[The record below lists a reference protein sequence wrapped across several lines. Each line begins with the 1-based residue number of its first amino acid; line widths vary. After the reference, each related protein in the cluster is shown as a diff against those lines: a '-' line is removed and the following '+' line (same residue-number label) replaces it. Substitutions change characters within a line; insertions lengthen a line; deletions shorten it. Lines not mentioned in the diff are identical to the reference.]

1 MIRCSSVRV
10 RGGAL
15 NFSFWRDV
23 KLERRG
29 DIMFTRQKFKKLFIS
44 VLLLSFG
51 AIFINEAYAYDNEVW
66 ESSGTYYWKINGS
79 QAGNSSSLST
89 AINSCMGSNREV
101 HVLTGGSLDGTIN
114 VPASN
119 VKLYCH
125 NNTFTRD
132 FSGWGIKNSH
142 DGFELYDMI
151 LRGGSDG
158 YGIRSSGASHLKFI
172 NIEIYDCPWIGIRVD
187 SKSSAPW
194 EAWISDL
201 EIKNVMVDNCGDHG
215 IETYS
220 IDGVDMDS
228 IVVRNCNSCGL
239 LLNRTKNGTIGTVNA
254 YNCSWGSGYAGLRYA
269 NACEDIT
276 TEKLIADRC
285 GRGFFIVQSGPSVNC
300 HLNNA
305 EIYECSDMGIWIEN
319 GTDCSVESGCCE
331 SSVSVS
337 GSGSYAN
344 VGSSCDGFSLTI
356 NTTGSGSVS
365 CSPDNATYAEG
376 TSVEL
381 TAEPESGWEF
391 DSWSGDGVSG
401 SDNPLTITMNSARS
415 ITAVFSD
422 IPVTDCA
429 GVEDGNAYVD
439 SCGQCV
445 GGTTG
450 QEPCQQ
456 DCNGDWGGDA
466 YLDDYGI
473 CVGGETGLEPFTG
486 AIEGEDATDY
496 DGVIESDNT
505 GYTGDGYIN
514 YTNEAGASA
523 VWSICSDSS
532 FSSEIAVRYSN
543 GSGTNRNLSVSVNGN
558 QQTGDLEIP
567 PTDSWTDWKNAVV
580 SVSLTEG
587 ENQLELVS
595 LSSDGGPNID
605 IIGFSNSGVHVCQ
618 TNTKEL
624 RQNKQS
630 GDMGIL
636 YSKGKI
642 SLRLKRQKKIQLG
655 IYSISGRKVADL
667 FKGRASVGLN
677 LIEVDETGL
686 TNGLYILIL
695 KDEGGV
701 VIRQRLRF
709 ID

>member
-1 MIRCSSVRV
+1 MSKKTGHRLINCCMVMCIILFSSA
-10 RGGAL
+10 G
-15 NFSFWRDV
+15 
-23 KLERRG
+23 
-29 DIMFTRQKFKKLFIS
+29 LFAQTAEVTKSGNTWTTEID
-44 VLLLSFG
+44 G
-51 AIFINEAYAYDNEVW
+51 NEVY
-66 ESSGTYYWKINGS
+66 SG
-79 QAGNSSSLST
+79 SSLGDAIRT
-89 AINSCMGSNREV
+89 ASGELGS
-101 HVLTGGSLDGTIN
+101 GTIN
-114 VPASN
+114 IRNSGDLSGGIDPRANQTFDFHENEISGGNFEGFQAKHTNGITIRNFYLRDGANSISFHGCSDVHLHNIELLMNNGNGVRIDNDRYSN
-119 VKLYCH
+119 PVTTTGL
-125 NNTFTRD
+125 TVT
-132 FSGWGIKNSH
+132 GGIRIEGTDH
-142 DGFELYDMI
+142 HGFETYTI
-151 LRGGSDG
+151 DG
-158 YGIRSSGASHLKFI
+158 
-172 NIEIYDCPWIGIRVD
+172 IEIDRI
-187 SKSSAPW
+187 
-194 EAWISDL
+194 
-201 EIKNVMVDNCGDHG
+201 
-215 IETYS
+215 TT
-220 IDGVDMDS
+220 
-228 IVVRNCNSCGL
+228 RNTGSCGL
-239 LLNRTKNGTIGTVNA
+239 LFNDSRNIEVGVVDA
-254 YNCSWGSGYAGLRYA
+254 YRANYGGGYAGFRTANSNGPNTHVDTVYA
-269 NACEDIT
+269 E
-276 TEKLIADRC
+276 EC
-285 GRGFFIVQSGPSVNC
+285 GRGFFSCSGSHGTTIEYVEITGCTGHGMLIQNAQNVSVNGGIVWNNDC
-300 HLNNA
+300 AEAVRIDTDAGSAGGGDATTNCTVQNLRIYDDRGGDRQQVYGIRESPGDGTDGNYILNND
-305 EIYECSDMGIWIEN
+305 IRDG
-319 GTDCSVESGCCE
+319 G
-331 SSVSVS
+331 SSRSNDLIVS
-337 GSGSYAN
+337 GAN
-344 VGSSCDGFSLTI
+344 TV
-356 NTTGSGSVS
+356 
-365 CSPDNATYAEG
+365 AEG
-376 TSVEL
+376 NTL
-381 TAEPESGWEF
+381 T
-391 DSWSGDGVSG
+391 GD
-401 SDNPLTITMNSARS
+401 DPP
-415 ITAVFSD
+415 D
-422 IPVTDCA
+422 PVIDCA
-429 GVEDGNAYVD
+429 GVEDGNAYID

-514 YTNEAGASA
+514 YTNEVGASA
-523 VWSICSDSS
+523 VWRICSDSS

-567 PTDSWTDWKNAVV
+567 ATDSWTDWKNAVV

-595 LSSDGGPNID
+595 ISSDGGPNID

-709 ID
+709 VE